1 MTDKWKLVPIEP
13 TEQMID
19 AYLKTGLA
27 QTFYHDAY
35 KAMLNAAPSP
45 EQAKQEPVYQVGVG
59 YGSTTTWYDK
69 SKQEY
74 DEITIVERVQKRVL
88 YTSPQVQA
96 DLQDAELTAD
106 MKKVLLFAHSQIADF
121 DKSDCKDHSL
131 KLSAIDAS
139 LRWLLNQRLKAKG

>member
-45 EQAKQEPVYQVGVG
+45 EQASQEPVYQIKVSEHIWEDV
-59 YGSTTTWYDK
+59 
-69 SKQEY
+69 EAENVN
-74 DEITIVERVQKRVL
+74 EIAKHVEVRTL
-88 YTSPQVQA
+88 YTSPPNLQA
-96 DLQDAELTAD
+96 KLDKANAEIARLRKALETCTF
-106 MKKVLLFAHSQIADF
+106 KKDIGDYGGEYWYDENLVT
-121 DKSDCKDHSL
+121 
-131 KLSAIDAS
+131 
-139 LRWLLNQRLKAKG
+139 KALAQGEQNE